1 MSLRFPHINIIG
13 YDYRIYLLL
22 FNLMTILLGIK
33 DEVVRTGKREDFFL
47 VTRTEHLFM
56 QIFALRN
63 IHYGVLFELLWVTVE
78 DDVVGLMLL
87 FQVAHITSLDSL

>member
-1 MSLRFPHINIIG
+1 MYSQLCPLLISSIINF
-13 YDYRIYLLL
+13 YDIKFDSPLETLQSILSILIPTIVLCLL
-22 FNLMTILLGIK
+22 I
-33 DEVVRTGKREDFFL
+33 
-47 VTRTEHLFM
+47 M